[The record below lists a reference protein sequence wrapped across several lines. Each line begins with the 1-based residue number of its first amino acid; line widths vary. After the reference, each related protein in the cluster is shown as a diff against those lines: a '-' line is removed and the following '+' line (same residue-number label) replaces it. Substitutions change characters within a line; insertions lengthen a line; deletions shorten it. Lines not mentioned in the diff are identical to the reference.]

1 MKRTLTFI
9 VIAAAFLQSTFV
21 FAQDS
26 RNRTVETI
34 VADVLAQMPAQDK
47 AAYDSNM
54 ADLAMSAP
62 KSILVLASKMHA
74 PAEGIGNNLVEYAIA
89 GVTAYVSDPA
99 NSQYRAAV
107 LEGLKIAAVQVGD
120 FYNVQ
125 FMKEQA
131 RLLGPVPATE
141 ELPVPGKEEL
151 KAAKKALTSGN
162 SGQMCAAAQTIVA
175 ASTPAKALKF
185 LKKAFSNEDRSFR
198 NAVLG
203 FVTDKAGVDE
213 VAKVLTKIFP
223 KLSAEARTDVVNWF
237 GDKGLSSAMDLILS
251 SVGQGGELGRTAVS
265 AAGKIGGSLALNS
278 LVGLLAKGNQ
288 DAYTAL
294 RSFKG
299 DIAPAVMAALEGDM
313 DNTNL
318 ISIAAARG
326 IKAAAPY
333 AAALFNSPD
342 KSARLCGISALQAIG
357 EVSDAPSFISLIDK
371 GSEAQEAANGLVNLL
386 RRLSPDEKYA
396 TVKALQKGMANPQRL
411 YPVIAATGAA
421 AAVEDL
427 KNAWNDGDGTALAAL
442 ATMDNEKVAP
452 LLLKALKGGVK
463 DDGQLLERFIALS
476 GRYAE
481 DSDDAY
487 EALAQALDLAQ
498 TPKLRNTALKALGN
512 VPTLKSFLLAGKY
525 LDVPECAYTAAEVVK
540 GIASSTKEELDY
552 NTLVSTLTKARDV
565 FRSTGEADDGY
576 AVDEIDK
583 IISTHEPAVI
593 SSLTPEEVAEGFE
606 MLFDGTSLDK
616 WHGNKECY
624 VPMNGTIYVSA
635 NYGATGNLYTNKKY
649 KDFIYRFEFCF
660 LREGV
665 NNGVGIRT
673 PMGVDAAYDG
683 MCEVQILDHD
693 APMYD
698 GLREY
703 QVHGSVYGIIPAK
716 RIKHKPLGEW
726 ETEEIIVRGTHV
738 KVTVNGEVIVDGD
751 VRKACKGHN
760 VAPDG
765 GSENKYTVDHRN
777 HPGLFNKEG
786 YISFCG
792 HGEGLKIRNVR
803 IKEL

>member
-9 VIAAAFLQSTFV
+9 VIAAAFLQSTFT

-47 AAYDSNM
+47 AAFDSNM

-131 RLLGPVPATE
+131 RLLGPVPAAE
-141 ELPVPGKEEL
+141 EQPVPGKEEL
-151 KAAKKALTSGN
+151 KAAKKALASGN

-185 LKKAFSNEDRSFR
+185 LKKAFSNEDRPFR

-223 KLSAEARTDVVNWF
+223 KLSAEARTDAVNWF
-237 GDKGLSSAMDLILS
+237 GDNGLSSAIDLVLS
-251 SVGQGGELGRTAVS
+251 SVGAGGELGRTAVS

-299 DIAPAVMAALEGDM
+299 DIAPAVMAALEGDR

-333 AAALFNSPD
+333 AAALFKSPD
-342 KSARLCGISALQAIG
+342 RTKRLCGISALQAIG

-371 GSEAQEAANGLVNLL
+371 GSELQEAANGLVALL
-386 RRLSPDEKYA
+386 RRLSPDEKYT
-396 TVKALQKGMANPQRL
+396 TVKALQKGMAKPERL
-411 YPVIAATGAA
+411 YPVIAATNAA

-427 KNAWNDGDGTALAAL
+427 KNAWNDGDASALAAL

-452 LLLKALKGGVK
+452 LLLKALKGGEK
-463 DDGQLLERFIALS
+463 GNAQLLERFIALS

-487 EALAQALDLAQ
+487 EALAQAMELAQ

-552 NTLVSTLTKARDV
+552 NTLVSTLTKAQDV

-616 WHGNKECY
+616 WQGNKECY

-751 VRKACKGHN
+751 VRKVCKGHN

>member
-9 VIAAAFLQSTFV
+9 VIAAAFLQSTFT

-47 AAYDSNM
+47 AAFNSNM

-74 PAEGIGNNLVEYAIA
+74 PVEGIGNNLVEYAIA

-99 NSQYRAAV
+99 NSQYKAAV

-120 FYNVQ
+120 FYNAQ
-125 FMKEQA
+125 FMNEQA
-131 RLLGPVPATE
+131 RLLGAVPAPQ
-141 ELPVPGKEEL
+141 ELPLPGKEDV
-151 KAAKKALTSGN
+151 KAAKKMLASGN

-185 LKKAFSNEDRSFR
+185 LKKAFSNEDRPFR

-203 FVTDKAGVDE
+203 FVTEKAGVDE

-223 KLSAEARTDVVNWF
+223 KLSSEARTDAVNWF
-237 GDKGLSSAMDLILS
+237 GDKGLSSSMDQVLT
-251 SVGQGGELGRTAVS
+251 SVGAGGELGSAAVS
-265 AAGKIGGSLALNS
+265 AAGKIGGSMALNS

-299 DIAPAVMAALEGDM
+299 DIAPTVMSALEADKG
-313 DNTNL
+313 NTNL
-318 ISIAAARG
+318 ISLAAARG

-333 AAALFNSPD
+333 AAALFKSPEKD
-342 KSARLCGISALQAIG
+342 KRLCGISALQAIG
-357 EVSDAPSFISLIDK
+357 EVADAPAFISLIDK
-371 GSEAQEAANGLVNLL
+371 GSEVKEAANGLVALL
-386 RRLSPDEKYA
+386 RRLSPDEKYS
-396 TVKALQKGMANPQRL
+396 TVKALQKGMANPERL
-411 YPVIAATGAA
+411 YPVIAATNAA

-427 KNAWNDGDGTALAAL
+427 KNAWDGGDASALAAL
-442 ATMDNEKVAP
+442 ATMDNGKVAP
-452 LLLKALKGGVK
+452 LLLKALKGSQKGNES
-463 DDGQLLERFIALS
+463 LLERFISLS

-481 DSDDAY
+481 DSDDAFD
-487 EALAQALDLAQ
+487 ALAQALQLAQ
-498 TPKLRNTALKALGN
+498 TPRLKNKALKALED

-540 GIASSTKEELDY
+540 DIASFTKEELDY
-552 NTLVSTLTKARDV
+552 NTLKNTLTKAQDI
-565 FRSTGEADDGY
+565 FRSTGDADDGY
-576 AVDEIDK
+576 AVDEISQ
-583 IISTHEPAVI
+583 IILKHEPGTV
-593 SSLTPEEVAEGFE
+593 SELTPEEVAEGFE

-616 WHGNKECY
+616 WQGNMEGY

-635 NYGATGNLYTNKKY
+635 NYGSTGNLYTKKKY

-673 PMGVDAAYDG
+673 PMDVDAAYDG

-726 ETEEIIVRGTHV
+726 STEEIIVRGTHV

-765 GSENKYTVDHRN
+765 SSQNKYTVDHRN

>member
-1 MKRTLTFI
+1 MKRTLTVI
-9 VIAAAFLQSTFV
+9 VIAAAFLQAPFA

-47 AAYDSNM
+47 AAFSSNM

-74 PAEGIGNNLVEYAIA
+74 PSEGGNNLVEYAIA

-99 NSQYRAAV
+99 NSQYKAAV

-120 FYNVQ
+120 FYNAQ
-125 FMKEQA
+125 FMNEQA
-131 RLLGPVPATE
+131 RLLGTVPAPE
-141 ELPVPGKEEL
+141 EEAVPGKENL
-151 KAAKKALTSGN
+151 KAAKKMLASRN

-175 ASTPAKALKF
+175 ASTPSKALKF
-185 LKKAFSNEDRSFR
+185 LKKAFSDEDRPFR
-198 NAVLG
+198 NAVLAL
-203 FVTDKAGVDE
+203 VTEKAGVDE
-213 VAKVLTKIFP
+213 VAKVLTKLFP
-223 KLSAEARTDVVNWF
+223 KLSSEARTDAVNWF
-237 GDKGLSSAMDLILS
+237 GDNGLSSAIDLVLP
-251 SVGQGGELGRTAVS
+251 SVGEGGELGRAAVS
-265 AAGKIGGSLALNS
+265 AAGKIGGGMALNS

-288 DAYTAL
+288 DAFTAL

-299 DIAPAVMAALEGDM
+299 DIAPAVMSALEADRE
-313 DNTNL
+313 NTNL
-318 ISIAAARG
+318 ISLAAARG

-333 AAALFNSPD
+333 AAALFNSSD
-342 KSARLCGISALQAIG
+342 RAKRLCGISALQAIG
-357 EVSDAPSFISLIDK
+357 ELSDAPSFISLIDK
-371 GSEAQEAANGLVNLL
+371 GSEVQEAGNGLVSLL
-386 RRLSPDEKYA
+386 RRLSPDEKYT
-396 TVKALQKGMANPQRL
+396 TVKALQNGMSNPGRL
-411 YPVIAATGAA
+411 YPVIAATNAA
-421 AAVEDL
+421 AAVDDL
-427 KNAWNDGDGTALAAL
+427 ENAWNDGDASALRAL
-442 ATMDNEKVAP
+442 ATMDNAKVAP
-452 LLLKALKGGVK
+452 LLLKALKGSEKGN
-463 DDGQLLERFIALS
+463 GNLLERFIALA

-487 EALAQALDLAQ
+487 EALAQALELAQ
-498 TPKLRNTALKALGN
+498 TPKLKNAALSALGD

-525 LDVPECAYTAAEVVK
+525 LDVPECSYTAAEVVK
-540 GIASSTKEELDY
+540 EIASFTKDELDY
-552 NTLVSTLTKARDV
+552 GTLVNTLTKAQDV
-565 FRSTGEADDGY
+565 FRSTGDADDGY
-576 AVDEIDK
+576 AVDELAK
-583 IISTHEPAVI
+583 IISTREPAAL
-593 SSLTPEEVAEGFE
+593 SCLTPEEEAEGFE
-606 MLFDGTSLDK
+606 MLFDGSSLDK
-616 WHGNKECY
+616 WQGNKECY

-635 NYGATGNLYTNKKY
+635 NYGATGNLYTTKKY

-765 GSENKYTVDHRN
+765 SSQNKYTVDHRN
-777 HPGLFNKEG
+777 HPGLFNEEG

-803 IKEL
+803 VKEL

>member
-1 MKRTLTFI
+1 MKRTLTVI
-9 VIAAAFLQSTFV
+9 VLAAAFLQGTFT

-47 AAYDSNM
+47 AAFDRNM

-62 KSILVLASKMHA
+62 KSILVLGSKMHA
-74 PAEGIGNNLVEYAIA
+74 PVAGIGNNLVEYAIA

-107 LEGLKIAAVQVGD
+107 LEGLNIASMQVGD
-120 FYNVQ
+120 FYNAQ

-131 RLLGPVPATE
+131 RLLGPVPVPE
-141 ELPVPGKEEL
+141 EQPVPGKDDV
-151 KAAKKALTSGN
+151 KAAKKMLASGN

-185 LKKAFSNEDRSFR
+185 LGKAFSNEDRPFR

-203 FVTDKAGVDE
+203 FVTEKAGVDE

-223 KLSAEARTDVVNWF
+223 KLSDEARTDAVNWF
-237 GDKGLSSAMDLILS
+237 GDKGLTSAMDMVLS
-251 SVGQGGELGRTAVS
+251 SVGKGGELGSAAVS
-265 AAGKIGGSLALNS
+265 AAGKIGGSMALNS

-288 DAYTAL
+288 DAFTAL
-294 RSFKG
+294 RSYKG
-299 DIAPAVMAALEGDM
+299 DIAPTVMAALEADKG
-313 DNTNL
+313 NLNL
-318 ISIAAARG
+318 ISLAAARG

-342 KSARLCGISALQAIG
+342 RAARLCGISALQAIG

-371 GSEAQEAANGLVNLL
+371 GSELKEAGNGLINLL
-386 RRLSPDEKYA
+386 RRLSPDDKYS
-396 TVKALQKGMANPQRL
+396 TVKALQKDMANPDRL
-411 YPVIAATGAA
+411 YPVIAATNAA

-427 KNAWNDGDGTALAAL
+427 KNAWDGGDASALAAL
-442 ATMDNEKVAP
+442 ATMNCDNVAP
-452 LLLKALKGGVK
+452 LLLKALKGGEK
-463 DDGQLLERFIALS
+463 GNESLLERFIALS
-476 GRYAE
+476 SRYSK
-481 DSDDAY
+481 DSDAAY
-487 EALAQALDLAQ
+487 KALAQALELAQ
-498 TPKLRNTALKALGN
+498 TPKLKNTALKALGKL
-512 VPTLKSFLLAGKY
+512 PTLKSFLLAGKY

-552 NTLVSTLTKARDV
+552 NTLLNTLSKARDV
-565 FRSTGEADDGY
+565 FNSTGDADDGY
-576 AVDEIDK
+576 AVDEINK
-583 IISTHEPAVI
+583 MLSLREPSPISV
-593 SSLTPEEVAEGFE
+593 LTPEEEAEGFV
-606 MLFDGTSLDK
+606 MLFDGTSLDN
-616 WHGNKECY
+616 WQGDKEGY

-635 NYGATGNLYTNKKY
+635 NYGSEGNLYTNKQY
-649 KDFIYRFEFCF
+649 KDFIFRFEFCF

-703 QVHGSVYGIIPAK
+703 QVHGSVYGVIPAR
-716 RIKHKPLGEW
+716 RIRHKPLGEW
-726 ETEEIIVRGTHV
+726 STEEIIVRGTHV

-765 GSENKYTVDHRN
+765 SSRNNYTVDHRN

>member
-9 VIAAAFLQSTFV
+9 VIAASFLQSTFT

-34 VADVLAQMPAQDK
+34 VADVLAQMPAQDR
-47 AAYDSNM
+47 AAFDSNM

-185 LKKAFSNEDRSFR
+185 LKKAFSSEDRPFR

-203 FVTDKAGVDE
+203 FVTEKAGAGE
-213 VAKVLTKIFP
+213 VAKVLAKIFP
-223 KLSAEARTDVVNWF
+223 KLSAEARTDAVNWF
-237 GDKGLSSAMDLILS
+237 GDNGLSSAIDLVLS
-251 SVGQGGELGRTAVS
+251 SVGAGGELGRTAVS

-299 DIAPAVMAALEGDM
+299 DIAPAVIAALEGDR
-313 DNTNL
+313 DNVNL

-396 TVKALQKGMANPQRL
+396 TVKVLQKGMANPQRL

-616 WHGNKECY
+616 WQGNKECY

>member
-9 VIAAAFLQSTFV
+9 VIAAAVLQSTFV

-47 AAYDSNM
+47 TAFDSNM

-74 PAEGIGNNLVEYAIA
+74 PVAGIGNNLVEYAIA
-89 GVTAYVSDPA
+89 GVTTYVSDPA
-99 NSQYRAAV
+99 NSQYKAAV

-120 FYNVQ
+120 FYNAQ
-125 FMKEQA
+125 FMNEQA
-131 RLLGPVPATE
+131 RLLGAVPAPE
-141 ELPVPGKEEL
+141 ELPLPGKDDI
-151 KAAKKALTSGN
+151 KAAKKALASGN

-185 LKKAFSNEDRSFR
+185 LGKAFSNEDRPFR

-223 KLSAEARTDVVNWF
+223 KLTAEARTDAVNWF
-237 GDKGLSSAMDLILS
+237 GDKGLSSAMDLILT
-251 SVGQGGELGRTAVS
+251 SVGQGGELGRAAVS
-265 AAGKIGGSLALNS
+265 AAGKIGGSMALNS

-288 DAYTAL
+288 DAFTAL
-294 RSFKG
+294 RSYKG
-299 DIAPAVMAALEGDM
+299 DIAPIVMAALEEDKE
-313 DNTNL
+313 NTNL

-326 IKAAAPY
+326 IKPAARF
-333 AAALFNSPD
+333 AAALFKSPEKD
-342 KSARLCGISALQAIG
+342 KRLCGISALQAIG
-357 EVSDAPSFISLIDK
+357 SVSDAPAFISLIDK
-371 GSEAQEAANGLVNLL
+371 GSEVKEAANGLVNLL
-386 RRLSPDEKYA
+386 RRLSPDDKYA
-396 TVKALQKGMANPQRL
+396 TVKDLQKGMANPERL
-411 YPVIAATGAA
+411 YPVIAATNTA

-427 KNAWNDGDGTALAAL
+427 KNAWEGGNSSALAAL

-452 LLLKALKGGVK
+452 LLLKSLRGSEKGNES
-463 DDGQLLERFIALS
+463 LLERFIDLS
-476 GRYAE
+476 VRYAE
-481 DSDDAY
+481 DSDDAF
-487 EALAQALDLAQ
+487 EDLSRALELAK
-498 TPKLRNTALKALGN
+498 TPKLKNKALKALED

-540 GIASSTKEELDY
+540 DIATFTKEELDY
-552 NTLVSTLTKARDV
+552 NTLKNTLTKAQDI
-565 FRSTGEADDGY
+565 FRSTGDADDGY
-576 AVDEIDK
+576 AVDEISQLILK
-583 IISTHEPAVI
+583 HEPGSV
-593 SSLTPEEVAEGFE
+593 SELTPEELAEGFE

-616 WHGNKECY
+616 WQGNMEGY

-635 NYGATGNLYTNKKY
+635 NYGSTGNLYTKKKY

-673 PMGVDAAYDG
+673 PMDVDAAYDG

-726 ETEEIIVRGTHV
+726 STEEIIVRGTHV

-765 GSENKYTVDHRN
+765 SSNNRYTVDHRN

>member
-1 MKRTLTFI
+1 MKRTLTVI
-9 VIAAAFLQSTFV
+9 VLAAAFLQGTFT

-47 AAYDSNM
+47 AAFNSNM

-74 PAEGIGNNLVEYAIA
+74 PAEGIGNNLMEYAIA

-99 NSQYRAAV
+99 NSQYKAAV
-107 LEGLKIAAVQVGD
+107 LEGLKTAAMQAGNI
-120 FYNVQ
+120 YNVQ
-125 FMKEQA
+125 FMNEQA
-131 RLLGPVPATE
+131 RLLGPVPAPE
-141 ELPVPGKEEL
+141 EQPVPGKDDV
-151 KAAKKALTSGN
+151 KAAKKALASGN

-175 ASTPAKALKF
+175 AATPAKALKF
-185 LKKAFSNEDRSFR
+185 LKKAFSNEDRPFR

-203 FVTDKAGVDE
+203 FVTEKAGVDE

-223 KLSAEARTDVVNWF
+223 KLSDEARTDAVNWF
-237 GDKGLSSAMDLILS
+237 GDKGLTSAMDMVLS
-251 SVGQGGELGRTAVS
+251 SVGKGGELGSAAVS
-265 AAGKIGGSLALNS
+265 AAGKIGGSMALNS
-278 LVGLLAKGNQ
+278 LVGLLAKGNR
-288 DAYTAL
+288 DAFTAL
-294 RSFKG
+294 KSYKG
-299 DIAPAVMAALEGDM
+299 DIAPTVMAALEADKG
-313 DNTNL
+313 NLNL
-318 ISIAAARG
+318 ISLAAARG

-333 AAALFNSPD
+333 AEALFNSPD
-342 KSARLCGISALQAIG
+342 RAARLCGISALQAIG

-371 GSEAQEAANGLVNLL
+371 GSEVQEAGNGLVNLL

-396 TVKALQKGMANPQRL
+396 TVKGLQKGMANPERL
-411 YPVIAATGAA
+411 YQVIAATNAA

-427 KNAWNDGDGTALAAL
+427 KNAWDGGDASALAAL
-442 ATMDNEKVAP
+442 ATMDNGNVAP
-452 LLLKALKGGVK
+452 LLLKALKGGGK
-463 DDGQLLERFIALS
+463 GDENLLERFISLS

-481 DSDDAY
+481 DSDDAF
-487 EALAQALDLAQ
+487 EALAQALELAQ
-498 TPKLRNTALKALGN
+498 TTKLKNKALKAMED

-525 LDVPECAYTAAEVVK
+525 LDVPECSYTAAEVVK
-540 GIASSTKEELDY
+540 DIAAFTKEELDY
-552 NTLVSTLTKARDV
+552 NTLVNTLTKAQDV
-565 FRSTGEADDGY
+565 FRSTGDADDGY
-576 AVDEIDK
+576 AVDEISQ
-583 IISTHEPAVI
+583 IILKHEPGTV
-593 SSLTPEEVAEGFE
+593 SVLTPEEEAEGFE

-616 WHGNKECY
+616 WQGNMEGY

-635 NYGATGNLYTNKKY
+635 NYGSTGNLYTKKQY

-665 NNGVGIRT
+665 NNGIGIRT

-703 QVHGSVYGIIPAK
+703 QVHGSVYGVIPAR

-726 ETEEIIVRGTHV
+726 STEEIVVRGTHV

-765 GSENKYTVDHRN
+765 SSRNEYTVDHRN

>member
-1 MKRTLTFI
+1 MKRTLTVI
-9 VIAAAFLQSTFV
+9 VLAAAFLQGTFT

-47 AAYDSNM
+47 AAFDRNM

-62 KSILVLASKMHA
+62 KSILVLGSKMHA
-74 PAEGIGNNLVEYAIA
+74 PVAGIGNNLVEYAIA

-107 LEGLKIAAVQVGD
+107 LEGLNIASMQVGD
-120 FYNVQ
+120 FYNAQ

-131 RLLGPVPATE
+131 RLLGAVPAPE
-141 ELPVPGKEEL
+141 ELPLPGKDDV
-151 KAAKKALTSGN
+151 KAAKKMLASGN

-185 LKKAFSNEDRSFR
+185 LGKAFSNEDRPFR

-203 FVTDKAGVDE
+203 FVTEKAGVDE

-223 KLSAEARTDVVNWF
+223 KLSDEARTDAVNWF
-237 GDKGLSSAMDLILS
+237 GDKGLTSAMDMVLS
-251 SVGQGGELGRTAVS
+251 SVGKGGELGSAAVS
-265 AAGKIGGSLALNS
+265 AAGKIGGSMALNS

-288 DAYTAL
+288 DAFTAL
-294 RSFKG
+294 RSYKG
-299 DIAPAVMAALEGDM
+299 DIAPTVMAALEADKG
-313 DNTNL
+313 NLNL
-318 ISIAAARG
+318 ISLAAARG

-342 KSARLCGISALQAIG
+342 RAARLCGISALQAIG

-371 GSEAQEAANGLVNLL
+371 GSELKEAGNGLINLL
-386 RRLSPDEKYA
+386 RRLSPDDKYA
-396 TVKALQKGMANPQRL
+396 AVKALQKGMANPDRL
-411 YPVIAATGAA
+411 YPVIAATNAA

-427 KNAWNDGDGTALAAL
+427 KNAWDGGDASALAAL
-442 ATMDNEKVAP
+442 ATMDCDNVAP
-452 LLLKALKGGVK
+452 LLLKALKGGEK
-463 DDGQLLERFIALS
+463 GNESLLERFIALS
-476 GRYAE
+476 SRYSK
-481 DSDDAY
+481 DSDAAY
-487 EALAQALDLAQ
+487 KALAQALELAQ
-498 TPKLRNTALKALGN
+498 TPKLKNTALKALGKL
-512 VPTLKSFLLAGKY
+512 PTLKSFLLAGKY

-552 NTLVSTLTKARDV
+552 NTLLNTLSKARDV
-565 FRSTGEADDGY
+565 FNSTGDADDGY
-576 AVDEIDK
+576 AVDEINK
-583 IISTHEPAVI
+583 MLSLREPSPISV
-593 SSLTPEEVAEGFE
+593 LTPEEEAEGFV
-606 MLFDGTSLDK
+606 MLFDGTSLDN
-616 WHGNKECY
+616 WQGDKEGY

-635 NYGATGNLYTNKKY
+635 NYGSEGNLYTNKQY

-703 QVHGSVYGIIPAK
+703 QVHGSVYGVIPAR
-716 RIKHKPLGEW
+716 RIRHKPLGEW
-726 ETEEIIVRGTHV
+726 STEEIIVRGTHV

-765 GSENKYTVDHRN
+765 SSQNKYTVDHRN

>member
-1 MKRTLTFI
+1 MKRTLTVI
-9 VIAAAFLQSTFV
+9 VLAAAFLQGTFT

-47 AAYDSNM
+47 AAFDRNM

-62 KSILVLASKMHA
+62 KSILVLGSKMHA
-74 PAEGIGNNLVEYAIA
+74 PVAGIGNNLVEYAIA

-107 LEGLKIAAVQVGD
+107 LEGLNIASMQVGD
-120 FYNVQ
+120 FYNAQ

-131 RLLGPVPATE
+131 RLLGPVPVPE
-141 ELPVPGKEEL
+141 EQPVPGKDDV
-151 KAAKKALTSGN
+151 KAAKKMLASGN

-185 LKKAFSNEDRSFR
+185 LGKAFSNEDRPFR

-203 FVTDKAGVDE
+203 FVAEKAGVDE

-223 KLSAEARTDVVNWF
+223 KLSDEARTDAVNWF
-237 GDKGLSSAMDLILS
+237 GDKGLTSAMDMVLS
-251 SVGQGGELGRTAVS
+251 SVGKGGELGSAAVS
-265 AAGKIGGSLALNS
+265 AAGKIGGSMALNS

-288 DAYTAL
+288 DAFTAL
-294 RSFKG
+294 RSYKG
-299 DIAPAVMAALEGDM
+299 DIAPTVMAALEADKG
-313 DNTNL
+313 NLNL
-318 ISIAAARG
+318 ISLAAARG

-342 KSARLCGISALQAIG
+342 RAARLCGISALQAIG

-371 GSEAQEAANGLVNLL
+371 GSELKEAGNGLINLL
-386 RRLSPDEKYA
+386 RRLSPDDKYS
-396 TVKALQKGMANPQRL
+396 TVKALQKDMANPDRL
-411 YPVIAATGAA
+411 YPVIAATNAA

-427 KNAWNDGDGTALAAL
+427 KNAWDGGDASALAAL
-442 ATMDNEKVAP
+442 ATMNCDNVAP
-452 LLLKALKGGVK
+452 LLLKALKGGEK
-463 DDGQLLERFIALS
+463 GNESLLERFIALS
-476 GRYAE
+476 SRYSK
-481 DSDDAY
+481 DSDAAY
-487 EALAQALDLAQ
+487 KALAQALELAQ
-498 TPKLRNTALKALGN
+498 TPKLKNTALKALGKL
-512 VPTLKSFLLAGKY
+512 PTLKSFLLAGKY

-552 NTLVSTLTKARDV
+552 NTLLNTLSKARDV
-565 FRSTGEADDGY
+565 FNSTGDADDGY
-576 AVDEIDK
+576 AVDEINK
-583 IISTHEPAVI
+583 MLSLREPSPISV
-593 SSLTPEEVAEGFE
+593 LTPEEEAEGFV
-606 MLFDGTSLDK
+606 MLFDGTSLDN
-616 WHGNKECY
+616 WQGDKEGY

-635 NYGATGNLYTNKKY
+635 NYGSEGNLYTNKQY
-649 KDFIYRFEFCF
+649 KDFIFRFEFCF

-703 QVHGSVYGIIPAK
+703 QVHGSVYGVIPAR
-716 RIKHKPLGEW
+716 RIRHKPLGEW
-726 ETEEIIVRGTHV
+726 STEEIIVRGTHV

-765 GSENKYTVDHRN
+765 SSRNNYTVDHRN

>member
-1 MKRTLTFI
+1 MKRTLTVI
-9 VIAAAFLQSTFV
+9 VLAAAFLQGTFT
-21 FAQDS
+21 FAQDA

-47 AAYDSNM
+47 AAFDRNM

-62 KSILVLASKMHA
+62 KSILVLGSKMHA
-74 PAEGIGNNLVEYAIA
+74 PVAGIGNNLVEYAIA

-107 LEGLKIAAVQVGD
+107 LEGLNIASMQVGD
-120 FYNVQ
+120 FYNAQ

-131 RLLGPVPATE
+131 RLLGAVPAPE
-141 ELPVPGKEEL
+141 EQPVPGKDDV
-151 KAAKKALTSGN
+151 KAAKKMLASGN

-185 LKKAFSNEDRSFR
+185 LGKAFSNEDRPFR

-203 FVTDKAGVDE
+203 FVTEKAGVDE

-223 KLSAEARTDVVNWF
+223 KLSDEARTDAVNWF
-237 GDKGLSSAMDLILS
+237 GDKGLSSAMDMVLS
-251 SVGQGGELGRTAVS
+251 SVGKGGELGSAAVS
-265 AAGKIGGSLALNS
+265 AAGKIGGSMALNS

-288 DAYTAL
+288 DAFTAL
-294 RSFKG
+294 RSYKG
-299 DIAPAVMAALEGDM
+299 DIAPTVMAALEADK
-313 DNTNL
+313 DNLNL
-318 ISIAAARG
+318 ISLSAARG

-342 KSARLCGISALQAIG
+342 RAARLCGISALQAIG

-371 GSEAQEAANGLVNLL
+371 GSELKEAGNGLINLL

-396 TVKALQKGMANPQRL
+396 TVKALQKGMANPDRL
-411 YPVIAATGAA
+411 YPVIAATNAA

-427 KNAWNDGDGTALAAL
+427 KNAWDGGDASALAAL
-442 ATMDNEKVAP
+442 ATMDCDNVAP
-452 LLLKALKGGVK
+452 LLLKALKGGEK
-463 DDGQLLERFIALS
+463 GNESLLERFIALS
-476 GRYAE
+476 SRYSK
-481 DSDDAY
+481 DSDAAY
-487 EALAQALDLAQ
+487 KALAQALELAQ
-498 TPKLRNTALKALGN
+498 TPKLKNTALKALGKL
-512 VPTLKSFLLAGKY
+512 PTLKSFLLAGKY
-525 LDVPECAYTAAEVVK
+525 LDGPECAYTAAEVVK

-552 NTLVSTLTKARDV
+552 NTLLNTLSKARDV
-565 FRSTGEADDGY
+565 FNSTGDADDGY
-576 AVDEIDK
+576 AVDEINK
-583 IISTHEPAVI
+583 MLSLREPSPISV
-593 SSLTPEEVAEGFE
+593 LTPEEEAEGFV
-606 MLFDGTSLDK
+606 MLFDGTSLDN
-616 WHGNKECY
+616 WQGDKEGY
-624 VPMNGTIYVSA
+624 IPMNGTIYVSA
-635 NYGATGNLYTNKKY
+635 NYGSEGNLYTKKQY

-703 QVHGSVYGIIPAK
+703 QVHGSVYGVIPAR
-716 RIKHKPLGEW
+716 RIRHKPLGEW
-726 ETEEIIVRGTHV
+726 STEEIIVRGTHV

-765 GSENKYTVDHRN
+765 SSQNKYTVDHRN

>member
-1 MKRTLTFI
+1 MKRTLTVI
-9 VIAAAFLQSTFV
+9 VLAAAFLQGTFT
-21 FAQDS
+21 FAQDA

-47 AAYDSNM
+47 AAFDRNM

-62 KSILVLASKMHA
+62 KSILVLGSKMHA
-74 PAEGIGNNLVEYAIA
+74 PVAGIGNNLVEYAIA

-107 LEGLKIAAVQVGD
+107 LEGLNIASMQVGD
-120 FYNVQ
+120 FYNAQ

-131 RLLGPVPATE
+131 RLLGAVPAPE
-141 ELPVPGKEEL
+141 EQPVPGKDDV
-151 KAAKKALTSGN
+151 KAAKKMLASGN

-185 LKKAFSNEDRSFR
+185 LGKAFSNEDRPFR

-203 FVTDKAGVDE
+203 FVTEKAGVDE

-223 KLSAEARTDVVNWF
+223 KLSDEARTDAVNWF
-237 GDKGLSSAMDLILS
+237 GDKGLSSAMDMVLS
-251 SVGQGGELGRTAVS
+251 SVGKGGELGSAAVS
-265 AAGKIGGSLALNS
+265 AAGKIGGSMALNS

-288 DAYTAL
+288 DAFTAL
-294 RSFKG
+294 RSYKG
-299 DIAPAVMAALEGDM
+299 DIAPTVMAALEADKG
-313 DNTNL
+313 NLNL
-318 ISIAAARG
+318 ISLAAARG

-342 KSARLCGISALQAIG
+342 RAARLCGISALQAIG

-371 GSEAQEAANGLVNLL
+371 GSELKEAGNGLINLL

-396 TVKALQKGMANPQRL
+396 TVKALQKGMANPDRL
-411 YPVIAATGAA
+411 YPVIAATNAA

-427 KNAWNDGDGTALAAL
+427 KNAWDGGDASALAAL
-442 ATMDNEKVAP
+442 ATMDCDNVAP
-452 LLLKALKGGVK
+452 LLLKALKGGEK
-463 DDGQLLERFIALS
+463 GNESLLERFIALS
-476 GRYAE
+476 SRYSK
-481 DSDDAY
+481 DSDAAY
-487 EALAQALDLAQ
+487 KALAQALELAQ
-498 TPKLRNTALKALGN
+498 TPKLKNTALKALGKL
-512 VPTLKSFLLAGKY
+512 PTLKSFLLAGKY

-552 NTLVSTLTKARDV
+552 NTLLNTLSKARDV
-565 FRSTGEADDGY
+565 FNSTGDADDGY
-576 AVDEIDK
+576 AVDEINK
-583 IISTHEPAVI
+583 MLSLREPSPISV
-593 SSLTPEEVAEGFE
+593 LTPEEEAEGFV
-606 MLFDGTSLDK
+606 MLFDGTSLDN
-616 WHGNKECY
+616 WQGDKEGY
-624 VPMNGTIYVSA
+624 IPMNGTIYVSA
-635 NYGATGNLYTNKKY
+635 NYGSEGNLYTKKQY

-703 QVHGSVYGIIPAK
+703 QVHGSVYGVIPAR
-716 RIKHKPLGEW
+716 RIRHKPLGEW
-726 ETEEIIVRGTHV
+726 STEEIIVRGTHV

-765 GSENKYTVDHRN
+765 SSQNKYTVDHRN

>member
-131 RLLGPVPATE
+131 RLLGTVPATE

>member
-9 VIAAAFLQSTFV
+9 VIAASFLQSTFT

-89 GVTAYVSDPA
+89 GVTTYVSDPA

-185 LKKAFSNEDRSFR
+185 LKKAFSSKDRPFR

-203 FVTDKAGVDE
+203 FVTEKAGAGE

-223 KLSAEARTDVVNWF
+223 KLSAEARTDAVNWF
-237 GDKGLSSAMDLILS
+237 GDNGLSSAIDLVLS
-251 SVGQGGELGRTAVS
+251 SVGAGGELGRTAVS

-299 DIAPAVMAALEGDM
+299 DIAPAVMAALEGDR
-313 DNTNL
+313 DNTDL

-333 AAALFNSPD
+333 AAALFKSPD
-342 KSARLCGISALQAIG
+342 RAKRLCGISALQAIG

-463 DDGQLLERFIALS
+463 GNTQLLERFIALS

-487 EALAQALDLAQ
+487 EAIAQALELAQ

-552 NTLVSTLTKARDV
+552 NTLVSTLTKAQDV

-765 GSENKYTVDHRN
+765 SSENKYTVDHRN

>member
-34 VADVLAQMPAQDK
+34 VADVLAQMPAQDR
-47 AAYDSNM
+47 AAFDSNM

-131 RLLGPVPATE
+131 RLLGPVPEAE

-151 KAAKKALTSGN
+151 KAAKKALASGN

-185 LKKAFSNEDRSFR
+185 LKKAFSSEDRPFR

-213 VAKVLTKIFP
+213 VAKVLAKIFP
-223 KLSAEARTDVVNWF
+223 KLSAEARTDAVNWF
-237 GDKGLSSAMDLILS
+237 GDNGLSDATDLVLS
-251 SVGQGGELGRTAVS
+251 SVGAGGELGRAAVS

-481 DSDDAY
+481 DSNDAY
-487 EALAQALDLAQ
+487 EALAQALELAQ
-498 TPKLRNTALKALGN
+498 TPKLKNAALSALGD

-525 LDVPECAYTAAEVVK
+525 LDVPECSYTAAEVVK
-540 GIASSTKEELDY
+540 EIASFTKDELDY
-552 NTLVSTLTKARDV
+552 GTLVNTLTKAQDV

-576 AVDEIDK
+576 AVDELAK
-583 IISTHEPAVI
+583 IISTREPAAL
-593 SSLTPEEVAEGFE
+593 SCLTPEEEAEGFE
-606 MLFDGTSLDK
+606 MLFNGSSLDK
-616 WHGNKECY
+616 WQGNKECY

-635 NYGATGNLYTNKKY
+635 NYGATGNLYTTKKY